1 MDRVVLLNLLD
12 LFVSGVLV
20 AMGAKLVQLETVGG
34 GAAIFAG
41 GVAGNAWR
49 TLVGICPT
57 FSAFQR
63 DRDAITFLGHF
74 KNSASG
80 FRHSLQ
86 LFHRH
91 FKLCKLISQIAL
103 SSIKI

>member
-1 MDRVVLLNLLD
+1 LLNLLD
-12 LFVSGVLV
+12 LFVSSVLIAV
-20 AMGAKLVQLETVGG
+20 GAKLVQLETVGS

-41 GVAGNAWR
+41 GVARNAWGA
-49 TLVGICPT
+49 LVGVCPT

-63 DRDAITFLGHF
+63 DRNAITFLGHF

-91 FKLCKLISQIAL
+91 SKLCKLISQIAL
-103 SSIKI
+103 SSVKI